1 MTSRPA
7 LTYRGRAGCRIE
19 AALYEVAYD
28 SWLTRNALLSRC
40 NSGPSQ
46 GFLNGLRGLDFFET
60 SRQPVI
66 VWDFGRAKSVVP
78 RTRFGRLGPYPDAV
92 RKRTTKA
99 ATDFE
104 WATFFE
110 FQARARELHVAQS
123 SDWDTFFHMRHHG
136 LPTRLLDWTENFGVA
151 LYFAVRGVKP
161 LSGHRPCLWL
171 LNPYALNAFTVKT
184 RDLWSPKY
192 LGYNKRRDRFYDYG
206 ELLGQGIWW
215 RRPVAIYP
223 NQRSARMF
231 AQRGW
236 FTIHGTDP
244 SPIDQLTRSGV
255 LAGIGFRKN

>member
-1 MTSRPA
+1 MAHKERTAVA
-7 LTYRGRAGCRIE
+7 LQQRSKPGLSEWTAWAGLLRDPTATRNRLGFRSGEECGYRGHAS
-19 AALYEVAYD
+19 D
-28 SWLTRNALLSRC
+28 
-40 NSGPSQ
+40 
-46 GFLNGLRGLDFFET
+46 
-60 SRQPVI
+60 
-66 VWDFGRAKSVVP
+66 VWDLTPTLF
-78 RTRFGRLGPYPDAV
+78 

-192 LGYNKRRDRFYDYG
+192 LGYSKRRDRFYDYG

-244 SPIDQLTRSGV
+244 FSYRPTDSFRHIAFGS
-255 LAGIGFRKN
+255 GFRKN